1 MNQLSVIVFE
11 IVSTGGPRTHM
22 RRRTHNSGEKT
33 FKYAKGANPFCI
45 GIFGI
50 ETKILR

>member
-11 IVSTGGPRTHM
+11 IVSTGGPHTCAGAHTIQARKRLM
-22 RRRTHNSGEKT
+22 
-33 FKYAKGANPFCI
+33 AKGANPFCI

-50 ETKILR
+50 ETKFLR